1 LSDKQIEFGRVI
13 GRVKYSFHASILV
26 DKIFVENYRLSA
38 LLNIRFGNDLV
49 MALET
54 KYFLHLQDAL
64 MQHEEENEF

>member
-13 GRVKYSFHASILV
+13 
-26 DKIFVENYRLSA
+26 DKTFVENYRLSA